1 MLRIRGRVDCELPQ
15 PGQPGRFQGILL
27 SDDRSRTLGEVVIRA
42 PPMAQSSSTKRRT
55 IPEWMRASM
64 NDQQRFLALCIMC
77 GLICGLVGVGFH
89 VAIHALFEAVW
100 DFARSASAEL
110 FIAVMLGAPTLGGL
124 TVGFAVHHW
133 APECAGSGIPQT
145 KAAYFNQGGIIS
157 ARAGLWRF
165 LLGTL
170 YVGLGNSLGR
180 EGPTVHVSAA
190 VGSKIGRWGFRDPA
204 RKQAMVPVG
213 VAGGIAA
220 AFNAPIAAIM
230 FVFEELLDDFSTKA
244 LGGIA
249 IAVVIA
255 ATVSRMILGEAP
267 IVSANLGLH
276 YETALWMLV
285 ALPIGLIAGL
295 FGPLFTGS
303 ILGLRAFL
311 RSKTFLPLWIRPAS
325 GGLAVGSLGLAGW
338 YLTGLLGPPNRDVF
352 SVGYESLE
360 LAFEARLALGILAL
374 LFVLKGIAVV
384 INYATGG
391 SGGLFSPTLFLG
403 GMLGGMVGI
412 GLTALQKVMP
422 LPGYPGDS
430 HVIGACVLL
439 GMGAFFG
446 SVIRNPLTSLLMIF
460 EMTGTY
466 SLILPLMVGN
476 LIAWAIASRLSPISI
491 YHALLIQDGISLR
504 QLPSYRGTQDYAKL
518 PVSTIMTH
526 DVETLPLTAS
536 IEDIRLDLKTRPQRH
551 HGYPV
556 VDQAERLTGIVTR
569 GEIQQAPAD
578 LTIAALIAEQDLVTI
593 DPNCPIRDAANRL
606 IRHDFQQV
614 PVVSPTKPDRMIGI
628 LTLNDISRQ
637 QNASNEAL

>member
-1 MLRIRGRVDCELPQ
+1 
-15 PGQPGRFQGILL
+15 
-27 SDDRSRTLGEVVIRA
+27 
-42 PPMAQSSSTKRRT
+42 MADASSTKRRS
-55 IPEWMRASM
+55 IPEWMRESLD
-64 NDQQRFLALCIMC
+64 DQQRFLALCIMC

-100 DFARSASAEL
+100 DFARSQSPTQ

-124 TVGFAVHHW
+124 IVGITVHHW
-133 APECAGSGIPQT
+133 APDCAGSGIPQA
-145 KAAYFNQGGIIS
+145 KSAYFNKGGAIP
-157 ARAGLWRF
+157 AKTGLLRF

-180 EGPTVHVSAA
+180 EGPTIHVSAA

-255 ATVSRMILGEAP
+255 ATVSRMILGEAS
-267 IVSANLGLH
+267 IISANLNLH
-276 YETALWMLV
+276 YDTSLWMLV
-285 ALPIGLIAGL
+285 ALPIGIIAGL
-295 FGPLFTGS
+295 FGPLFTGA
-303 ILGLRAFL
+303 ILKLRQSL
-311 RSKTFLPLWIRPAS
+311 RKRRFLPLWIRPAT
-325 GGLAVGSLGLAGW
+325 GGLAVGCLGLAAFF
-338 YLTGLLGPPNRDVF
+338 LTGLIGQENRDVF
-352 SVGYESLE
+352 SIGYESLE
-360 LAFEARLALGILAL
+360 MAFEAKLAFGILAL
-374 LFVLKGIAVV
+374 LFVIKSVAVI

-403 GMLGGMVGI
+403 GMLGGMI
-412 GLTALQKVMP
+412 GMGVATLHEFIP
-422 LPGYPGDS
+422 IPGYPGPTPI
-430 HVIGACVLL
+430 IGACVLL

-446 SVIRNPLTSLLMIF
+446 SVIRNPLTSLIMIF

-476 LIAWAIASRLSPISI
+476 LIAWALASRISPVSI
-491 YHALLIQDGISLR
+491 YHALLVQDGISLR
-504 QLPSYRGTQDYAKL
+504 QLPSYRGSQDYAKL

-526 DVETLPLTAS
+526 DVETLPLAAS
-536 IEDIRLDLKTRPQRH
+536 IEDVRLDLKTRPQRH

-556 VDQAERLTGIVTR
+556 VDSQGHLAGIVTR
-569 GEIQQAPAD
+569 SEIQQAGSGSSMND
-578 LTIAALIAEQDLVTI
+578 LIVDQDLFVI
-593 DPNCPIRDAANRL
+593 DTSCSIRDAANHL
-606 IRHDFQQV
+606 ISRDFQQV
-614 PVVSPTKPDRMIGI
+614 PVVSPTVPDRMIGI

-637 QNASNEAL
+637 QNAADDAL